1 MAILLGLNCSEKP
14 HYLIT
19 REIFDHPDEFA
30 KITGLPEALIRGFST
45 LWLALRVGLP
55 LDPVKFKAKAKE
67 VKDIFYAFVPWA
79 HMCPTLHKILD
90 HYHVLLSYMP
100 KTLTVHMLSEE
111 ASEACNKDTKR
122 FERERS
128 RKFTPKQQLEDV
140 FYRYSIYIR
149 TVSS

>member
-1 MAILLGLNCSEKP
+1 M
-14 HYLIT
+14 
-19 REIFDHPDEFA
+19 
-30 KITGLPEALIRGFST
+30 
-45 LWLALRVGLP
+45 
-55 LDPVKFKAKAKE
+55 
-67 VKDIFYAFVPWA
+67 KDIFYAFVPWA

-140 FYRYSIYIR
+140 FYRHSVYIR
-149 TVSS
+149 TITSELLKNYYIMLHKLTQSL